1 MPLLMPAS
9 TFGSLLPMPAAP
21 SVTVA
26 EGVLMMTTFGNHVL
40 AFAPT
45 FSTLQDA
52 TPAPSRANCYAL
64 AQADLTPED
73 LTSVT
78 MYRTN
83 RILRTFHFAP
93 LPPEADV
100 APSAYWDR
108 PLVPPP
114 LNTRHV
120 CMIVYGATATLVA
133 PVRGNP
139 ELAPLPPNIIYRH

>member
-1 MPLLMPAS
+1 MRWQVTTGMPLLMPAS

-64 AQADLTPED
+64 AQADLTSED

-100 APSAYWDR
+100 ACGSRIPFPFHCSSADKS
-108 PLVPPP
+108 
-114 LNTRHV
+114 
-120 CMIVYGATATLVA
+120 TL
-133 PVRGNP
+133 
-139 ELAPLPPNIIYRH
+139 YC